1 MNNLNEIEIPS
12 SVDLIGSSCFSQ
24 NGQLERIIV
33 NKPKDSITGAPW
45 GATKGDRVVIWQ
57 G

>member
-1 MNNLNEIEIPS
+1 MNNLNEIEMPS
-12 SVDLIGSSCFSQ
+12 SVKSIGSSCFSQ

-33 NKPKDSITGAPW
+33 NRPKDSITGAPW